1 MQKVPTR
8 AMLTLTAII
17 PREDTTALVIRDI
30 TEMERIVNQVSWKA
44 LYPLR
49 KNYVIVFSACDGQ
62 YLSLF
67 LSKRTMY
74 IIQKQLPTRFG
85 FVVSGIIKVLV
96 ILTYTKPHQI
106 ILLANSTFKSYQS
119 KSTK

>member
-1 MQKVPTR
+1 
-8 AMLTLTAII
+8 MLMLTAII
-17 PREDTTALVIRDI
+17 QREDTTALVIRAI

-49 KNYVIVFSACDGQ
+49 KNYVIVFSACNGQ

-74 IIQKQLPTRFG
+74 IIQKHLPTRFG
-85 FVVSGIIKVLV
+85 FVVSGIIKVLI
-96 ILTYTKPHQI
+96 ILTYTKTS
-106 ILLANSTFKSYQS
+106 LNNSFSQQYF
-119 KSTK
+119 

>member
-1 MQKVPTR
+1 MEKVPTR
-8 AMLTLTAII
+8 AMITLTAII

-49 KNYVIVFSACDGQ
+49 INYFVVFSACDGQ

-74 IIQKQLPTRFG
+74 IIRKQLPTRFG
-85 FVVSGIIKVLV
+85 FVVSGNQSLGNFDLHKNLIK
-96 ILTYTKPHQI
+96 
-106 ILLANSTFKSYQS
+106 
-119 KSTK
+119 

>member
-1 MQKVPTR
+1 
-8 AMLTLTAII
+8 MLTLTAII

-30 TEMERIVNQVSWKA
+30 TEMERIVSQVSWKA

-49 KNYVIVFSACDGQ
+49 INYFVVFSACDGQ

-96 ILTYTKPHQI
+96 ILTYTKTSSN
-106 ILLANSTFKSYQS
+106 NSFSQQYL
-119 KSTK
+119 